1 MICALLDGGCNVL
14 FGGNFSHFF
23 TKKLDFFSCV
33 NSIYFA
39 IYLVK
44 FRQIYDTT
52 EKKKKKRANV
62 IFC

>member
-1 MICALLDGGCNVL
+1 MVDAMFYLGEILVIFLQRNWI
-14 FGGNFSHFF
+14 
-23 TKKLDFFSCV
+23 FFSSV

-44 FRQIYDTT
+44 FHQIFDTT
-52 EKKKKKRANV
+52 EKKKEKRANV

>member
-1 MICALLDGGCNVL
+1 MFYLGEILVIFLQRNWI
-14 FGGNFSHFF
+14 
-23 TKKLDFFSCV
+23 FFSSV

-44 FRQIYDTT
+44 FHQIFDTT
-52 EKKKKKRANV
+52 EKKKEKRANV